1 MPKIIKASDVR
12 VAKTFRLKQETLDSI
27 DELRE
32 KEGLSQG
39 KLLDMAIELLKKQR
53 QKELV

>member
-1 MPKIIKASDVR
+1 MPKIIKATDVR
-12 VAKTFRLKQETLDSI
+12 VQKTFRIKQETLDSI
-27 DELRE
+27 EELRE

-39 KLLDMAIELLKKQR
+39 KLLDIAIELLKKQK

>member
-1 MPKIIKASDVR
+1 MPVIMKSSDVR
-12 VAKTFRLKQETLDSI
+12 VQKTFRLKQETMDSI
-27 DELRE
+27 EKLRE

-39 KLLDMAIELLKKQR
+39 KILDMAIQLLMKEK